1 MIKEKII
8 SNLEI
13 YAETY
18 NKATEL
24 WENVRNQIMREYK
37 EDFQADRLSSAKDVY
52 EKTLSDAR
60 NEIMGAIDDV
70 LDSVKSKVVSVT
82 EKEIPEAFEPTLN
95 IIKNLEKPTKSE
107 VESISGMYFKN
118 YLCYRSLCD
127 VLKQKGYN
135 LPVVKLDD
143 ILADIESLRNEIK
156 KAVFGSSPEAYTY
169 KALMHGELLESYES
183 RFNMFLDGRF
193 EEMSDDE

>member
-1 MIKEKII
+1 
-8 SNLEI
+8 
-13 YAETY
+13 
-18 NKATEL
+18 
-24 WENVRNQIMREYK
+24 
-37 EDFQADRLSSAKDVY
+37 
-52 EKTLSDAR
+52 
-60 NEIMGAIDDV
+60 
-70 LDSVKSKVVSVT
+70 
-82 EKEIPEAFEPTLN
+82 
-95 IIKNLEKPTKSE
+95 
-107 VESISGMYFKN
+107 MYFKN

>member
-1 MIKEKII
+1 M
-8 SNLEI
+8 
-13 YAETY
+13 
-18 NKATEL
+18 
-24 WENVRNQIMREYK
+24 
-37 EDFQADRLSSAKDVY
+37 
-52 EKTLSDAR
+52 
-60 NEIMGAIDDV
+60 
-70 LDSVKSKVVSVT
+70 
-82 EKEIPEAFEPTLN
+82 
-95 IIKNLEKPTKSE
+95 
-107 VESISGMYFKN
+107 
-118 YLCYRSLCD
+118 CD

>member
-52 EKTLSDAR
+52 EKTLADSR
-60 NEIMGAIDDV
+60 NEIMGAVDDV

-82 EKEIPEAFEPTLN
+82 EKGIPEAFESTLN
-95 IIKNLEKPTKSE
+95 IIKNLEKPTKNE

-183 RFNMFLDGRF
+183 RLNMFLDGRF
-193 EEMSDDE
+193 EEMSYDE

>member
-52 EKTLSDAR
+52 EKTLADAR
-60 NEIMGAIDDV
+60 NEIMSAVDDV

-82 EKEIPEAFEPTLN
+82 EKEIPEAFESYSPTN
-95 IIKNLEKPTKSE
+95 PPPRHRIKN
-107 VESISGMYFKN
+107 M
-118 YLCYRSLCD
+118 
-127 VLKQKGYN
+127 
-135 LPVVKLDD
+135 VK
-143 ILADIESLRNEIK
+143 
-156 KAVFGSSPEAYTY
+156 
-169 KALMHGELLESYES
+169 
-183 RFNMFLDGRF
+183 
-193 EEMSDDE
+193 